1 MELHSAFLV
10 FLVLNTFL
18 FGTVC
23 LSNVFTTT
31 STKLDIIRNVPIK
44 VNYGR
49 ATKLTGQ
56 HLKIK
61 YEKGSMCKISV
72 LKVNPFS
79 SRIGAF
85 VPSVF
90 PCDFDAAAV
99 HYQHFGSM
107 SQSVEKIKLQ
117 VRVDT
122 EDDTYLKS
130 FHFTVNIGL
139 YEPFEILKRVENLVV
154 DEIGGLSEPFS
165 ENVIGLRYDPVKYN
179 CRVRF
184 LATSNGPPF
193 YGSLVN
199 SSDPNGLGKVDNFK
213 DIPCKD
219 FHDGNLRYAHQRS
232 RRTSNRDYLPFVVE
246 LYDKVSSLRV
256 KREFVQIPV
265 RIRRAPENQPPIVN
279 YNDASYSLQVD
290 QLVLTA
296 LTPSV
301 LCVED
306 RETDS
311 DSIVF
316 NITQEYEETDGFL
329 VHTDDPSTPVRT
341 FFQKDVKD
349 LKIAYKASEQLT
361 NTQRMQPIY
370 MEARD
375 SYGAASARFYV
386 IIVIKP
392 MNSFAPRVI
401 RNEVLSMF
409 EGQSRVIS
417 RDTLSVRDPD
427 NEAEV
432 EIRVAA
438 GLKNGR
444 LERFGRS
451 VTKLSVSDI
460 TERRVRYVHDG
471 SDTISDNIVFHIS
484 DGKHSVQVLFV
495 VLIVPRDDRAPQLT
509 YNTGLNVKEG
519 ETKMIGQFQL
529 SASDVDSDDTKVTY
543 KIIRSP
549 SAGRIVYRQSDT
561 PPDFADRTRQWQ
573 HSSESYERPV
583 VEFTQVDVILGRI
596 FYGHSGAEVFQ
607 DMFTFRLIDNAPEPN
622 QSGIK
627 TFIIVVEPV
636 DDLAPTLFPG
646 CPLSMVTRED
656 QSGVFTKKS
665 LRFIDGDSSDE
676 EITYKVTLQPFFTK
690 TAASAGKLYVSK
702 DGRSEVADS
711 FTQKYVNHFKVR
723 YVPSLGFNSIA
734 NSKSSPADNK
744 VLFKFD
750 VTDTAGNLVSHQN
763 FSIDL
768 IAVKNKPPTYQA
780 NILSVKTGGRSSIT
794 LATLNAQDTDNTHE
808 ELSFIVKR
816 LPTSGALVNSQSLLN
831 VGSSISLVD
840 IRRGKVAYLHA
851 VSGGGDDDVTDDVI
865 KFMLTDGVNMVGAQL
880 RISKLHL
887 LGFFN

>member
-1 MELHSAFLV
+1 MRF
-10 FLVLNTFL
+10 TFL
-18 FGTVC
+18 FCVFQHFLLETAI
-23 LSNVFTTT
+23 SMNVFTST
-31 STKLDIIRNVPIK
+31 STKLEIVTNKPIN

-49 ATKLTGQ
+49 ATKLTDQ
-56 HLKIK
+56 NLKIRH
-61 YEKGSMCKISV
+61 EAGSMCKISV

-79 SRIGAF
+79 SRIGSF

-90 PCDFDAAAV
+90 PCDFKEGTV

-122 EDDTYLKS
+122 EHDTYLKP
-130 FHFTVNIGL
+130 FTFTVNIGL

-154 DEIGGLSEPFS
+154 DEIGGLSETFS
-165 ENVIGLRYDPVKYN
+165 ENVIGLRYDSSKYT

-184 LATSNGPPF
+184 LATKKGPPF

-199 SSDPNGLGKVDNFK
+199 SSDPNGLGKVSNFK
-213 DIPCKD
+213 DISCHE
-219 FHDGNLRYAHQRS
+219 FQNGNLRYAHQRS

-246 LYDKVSSLRV
+246 LYDKTSSLMA
-256 KREFVQIPV
+256 KREFIQIPV

-306 RETDS
+306 RETES

-316 NITQEYEETDGFL
+316 NITQKYEATDGYL

-341 FFQKDVKD
+341 FYQKDVKD

-361 NTQRMQPIY
+361 TTQRMQPIY

-375 SYGAASARFYV
+375 SYGAASSKFYV

-409 EGQSRVIS
+409 EGQSRLIS
-417 RDTLSVRDPD
+417 RDTLSIRDPD

-432 EIRVAA
+432 VIRIAA

-444 LERFGRS
+444 LEKFGES
-451 VTKLSVSDI
+451 VTKLRVSDI

-471 SDTISDNIVFHIS
+471 SDTTSDNIVFHIS
-484 DGKHSVQVLFV
+484 DGKHTVQVLFV
-495 VLIVPRDDRAPQLT
+495 VLIVSRDDRAPQLT
-509 YNTGLNVKEG
+509 YNTGLNVEEG

-543 KIIRSP
+543 KIIKTP
-549 SAGRIVYRQSDT
+549 TAGNIVYRQSDT
-561 PPDFADRTRQWQ
+561 PSDFSDRQRQWRLG
-573 HSSESYERPV
+573 SESYERPV
-583 VEFTQVDVILGRI
+583 TEFTQVDIILGRI
-596 FYGHSGAEVFQ
+596 FYRHSGAEVFQ
-607 DMFTFRLIDNAPEPN
+607 DMFTFRLFDNAPVPN

-636 DDLAPTLFPG
+636 DDLAPVVFPG
-646 CPLSMVTRED
+646 CPLSLNTPED
-656 QSGVFTKKS
+656 QPGIFTKHS
-665 LRFIDGDSSDE
+665 LRFVDGDSSDE
-676 EITYKVTLQPFFTK
+676 DIQYKVTSQPFFVETGMN
-690 TAASAGKLYVSK
+690 AGKLYVSK
-702 DGRSEVADS
+702 DGRSEITDS

-723 YVPSLGFNSIA
+723 YVPPKSHLGA
-734 NSKSSPADNK
+734 LQTKTSKI
-744 VLFKFD
+744 LFKFD
-750 VTDTAGNLVSHQN
+750 VTDTAGNLVSNQN
-763 FSIDL
+763 FSIGL
-768 IAVKNKPPTYQA
+768 MAVKNKPPTYQA
-780 NILSVKTGGRSSIT
+780 NILSVGKGERRSIS
-794 LATLNAQDTDNTHE
+794 LASLNAQDEDNSFE

-816 LPTSGALVNSQSLLN
+816 LPTHGALVNSASLQS
-831 VGSSISLVD
+831 VGSSIRLLD
-840 IRRGKVAYLHA
+840 IREGRVAYLHA
-851 VSGGGDDDVTDDVI
+851 GNGETTDDVI
-865 KFMLTDGVNMVGAQL
+865 KFMLTDGVNLIGAQL
-880 RISKLHL
+880 RISKYC
-887 LGFFN
+887 